1 MAKEKEKPADDKPA
15 DDKAAKAKASAG
27 KAAKASAEKAS
38 GDKAPVD
45 KAPADKAAEGK
56 TPGGGGK
63 AASGKA
69 SGKAAGGKSKADGAA
84 EDVAADDKTASA
96 EKAAPKKPKKRAGA
110 EGIAHVRATFNNTLI
125 NITDLQ
131 GNVIAWGS
139 PGKSGFK
146 GSRKS
151 TPFAAQI
158 AAEVVGKLAYDAGV
172 RKVEVHLKGAGNGR
186 ESSIRALASSG
197 IKISAI
203 KDYTSIP
210 HNGCRPPKRRR
221 V

>member
-1 MAKEKEKPADDKPA
+1 MSKEKEKPAEEKP
-15 DDKAAKAKASAG
+15 G
-27 KAAKASAEKAS
+27 
-38 GDKAPVD
+38 
-45 KAPADKAAEGK
+45 
-56 TPGGGGK
+56 
-63 AASGKA
+63 
-69 SGKAAGGKSKADGAA
+69 
-84 EDVAADDKTASA
+84 A
-96 EKAAPKKPKKRAGA
+96 EKAAEKPAVKKIKKKASF
-110 EGIAHVRATFNNTLI
+110 EGIAHVKSTFNNTI
-125 NITDLQ
+125 VNISDMQ

-158 AAEVVGKLAYDAGV
+158 AAEVVGKTAYEAGV

-186 ESSIRALASSG
+186 ESSIRALAAAG
-197 IKISAI
+197 LKITAI
-203 KDYTSIP
+203 KDYTAIP

>member
-1 MAKEKEKPADDKPA
+1 MSKEKEKASG
-15 DDKAAKAKASAG
+15 AKASDSKSSSDKSGA
-27 KAAKASAEKAS
+27 KKLKKKAS
-38 GDKAPVD
+38 
-45 KAPADKAAEGK
+45 
-56 TPGGGGK
+56 
-63 AASGKA
+63 
-69 SGKAAGGKSKADGAA
+69 
-84 EDVAADDKTASA
+84 
-96 EKAAPKKPKKRAGA
+96 A

-125 NITDLQ
+125 NISDLQ

-151 TPFAAQI
+151 TPFAAQV
-158 AAEVVGKLAYDAGV
+158 AAEVVGKTAFDAGV

-186 ESSIRALASSG
+186 ESSIRALASAG

-203 KDYTSIP
+203 KDFTAIP

>member
-1 MAKEKEKPADDKPA
+1 MSKEKEKASASKAPDSKATSDKGG
-15 DDKAAKAKASAG
+15 AAKKVKKKAS
-27 KAAKASAEKAS
+27 
-38 GDKAPVD
+38 
-45 KAPADKAAEGK
+45 
-56 TPGGGGK
+56 
-63 AASGKA
+63 
-69 SGKAAGGKSKADGAA
+69 
-84 EDVAADDKTASA
+84 
-96 EKAAPKKPKKRAGA
+96 A

-151 TPFAAQI
+151 TPFAAQV
-158 AAEVVGKLAYDAGV
+158 AAEVVGKTAYDAGV

-186 ESSIRALASSG
+186 ESSIRALASAG

-203 KDYTSIP
+203 KDFTAIP